1 MRQLKSRLYTVST
14 LVPRGARVADIG
26 TDHGHLPIYLIRE
39 GISPFCL
46 ACDIKEKPL
55 LSARENIAKTSTENI
70 ETRLGAGLAPVA
82 PHEVDCITVAGMGGE
97 VIASILE
104 DAPWVRDER
113 YTLILQPMTSADAL
127 RRYLAEKGFSIEKE
141 LACEENK
148 KVYSVLL
155 VRFSGKSFAPSE
167 LFCRIGKLT
176 PNGEAAV
183 KYIEKQK
190 RIVEELIADR
200 KAAGLSTEGYD
211 EILAKLLEIL
221 DKR

>member
-1 MRQLKSRLYTVST
+1 MKSLKNRLYTVST

-55 LSARENIAKTSTENI
+55 SSAKENIEKTSTPNI
-70 ETRLGAGLAPVA
+70 ETRLGAGLNPVS
-82 PHEVDCITVAGMGGE
+82 PDEVDCITIAGMGGE

-104 DAPWVRDER
+104 DAPWVRAEK

-127 RRYLAEKGFSIEKE
+127 RRYLAEKGFSIEIE
-141 LACEENK
+141 TACEENR
-148 KVYSVLL
+148 KVYTVIKA
-155 VRFSGKSFAPSE
+155 VFTGEIFAPDE
-167 LFCRIGKLT
+167 FFCRVGRLT
-176 PNGEAAV
+176 PNSEAAV

-190 RIVEELIADR
+190 RIIEELIADR
-200 KAAGLSTEGYD
+200 KAAGLDTDGYN
-211 EILAKLLEIL
+211 EVFHKLLKL
-221 DKR
+221 LKR